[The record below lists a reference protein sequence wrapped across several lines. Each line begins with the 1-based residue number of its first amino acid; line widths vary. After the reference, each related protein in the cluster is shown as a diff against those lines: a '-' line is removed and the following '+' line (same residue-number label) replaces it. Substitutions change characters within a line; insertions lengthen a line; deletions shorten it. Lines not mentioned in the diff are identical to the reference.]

1 MVKFGAALLGNMVQV
16 AQIYIVKPDCVLLD
30 LEALH
35 FLPSLIVFNTDD

>member
-1 MVKFGAALLGNMVQV
+1 MVKFGATDFGKHQV
-16 AQIYIVKPDCVLLD
+16 AQIYIVKPDCVVLD